1 MLLAQEHDAVEDG
14 VAYISTYRRRLV
26 APDTRSRVV
35 GYLAA
40 APVAAPGFRTDGEWV
55 WPESLADHA
64 RELGAAPQDQLF
76 EHMRQR
82 WFLLPD
88 AVSPTQLA
96 SAADA
101 SAGPAVADPAPAW
114 DWVHLGG
121 YLSPTAP
128 ADVLLRVRSREDG
141 SLAESRYQPTGWD
154 TSHTLQA
161 QQSRRIDQRQYVEI
175 SGREAAALN
184 SRLGTGA
191 RDALLSRVR
200 ESEPDGRALR
210 LARVFDG
217 ESPAGTPWF
226 SPGRLRIP
234 EPVRR
239 ERLAGYLMAGR
250 LVLRVSD
257 PMPDPMDPGHR
268 VPMSYRTDGCWV
280 WQEALA
286 HYLLTRGVAPELDL
300 LCHIEERGYAA
311 PAGVPD
317 GVVPV
322 AAALVKSGQPPRL
335 ARPAPSYRW
344 EPSGGIARSWAPGD
358 SDTLRDDLRWGRISP
373 DRALGDDR
381 AVGTGR
387 RAITEA
393 EAVAFIDARW
403 AAGAAVPPLD

>member
-35 GYLAA
+35 GYLAT

-64 RELGAAPQDQLF
+64 RSLGAAPQDQLF
-76 EHMRQR
+76 EHMRQQ

-101 SAGPAVADPAPAW
+101 CAGPAVADPAPAW

-128 ADVLLRVRSREDG
+128 PDVLLRVRSREDG

-161 QQSRRIDQRQYVEI
+161 QQSRRIDQRQYVQI

-184 SRLGTGA
+184 SRLGDRA
-191 RDALLSRVR
+191 RDALLSRGR
-200 ESEPDGRALR
+200 ESEPDGGALR
-210 LARVFDG
+210 LARVYDG

-239 ERLAGYLMAGR
+239 ERLAAYLMAGR

-257 PMPDPMDPGHR
+257 PMPDPMDARYR

-300 LCHIEERGYAA
+300 LCHIEERGYAS
-311 PAGVPD
+311 PSGVPD

-322 AAALVKSGQPPRL
+322 AAAVVKDGQPPRL
-335 ARPAPSYRW
+335 ARPAPSYWW
-344 EPSGGIARSWAPGD
+344 ETSGGIARSWGPGD
-358 SDTLRDDLRWGRISP
+358 SDALREDLRWGRVSP
-373 DRALGDDR
+373 ERALGD
-381 AVGTGR
+381 GTGR

-393 EAVAFIDARW
+393 DAVAFIDARW